1 MTQRRLQRDAT
12 RIGLLYSSVSGIIG
26 SGWLLGPFLA
36 MQQAGP
42 WSIASWV
49 IGATAVLLLAFVFA
63 ELAIL
68 VPKSGALVHLSHLS
82 HGELVGRIWSWI
94 LFLAYVT
101 VPPVE
106 VIAVLSYANNY
117 IPGLVAGPQHLLT
130 DWGYASAIGLLAL
143 IVTMNFLAIRW
154 VLFINSTAT
163 WWKIGIALA
172 TIAILLTLHF
182 HPANLMLSPGT
193 IPRDGLFTSV
203 ATAGIIFSFLG
214 FRQAIDL
221 AGETRDPRR
230 NIPFAVVGS
239 VLISTLIYVGIQ
251 YAVIGSVDPALILRD
266 GWAGLQ
272 FKGAAGPLAAIVA
285 AAGAIWWS
293 YFIYLNAIVAPLGT
307 GFIYT
312 TTTSRILMATGEM
325 GSGPSYLTLISR
337 QGVPWSALL
346 ATFVIGA
353 IFLFPFPSWQKL
365 VAVISSSTVLSY
377 GIGPIV
383 LLQLRSRL
391 PDLERRYRIRYA
403 WIVAPVAFIVA
414 NWIIFW
420 TGFKTANYVYGILC
434 GMFILYIGHYLF
446 QKHVRA
452 CRVPHL
458 HARHALWLIPYFGG
472 MWALSWLGP
481 RSLGGTNL
489 MDFWTGTLLTAIWS
503 VIVLVLALWNGLDA
517 HQTQKTLNII
527 SADLTP
533 PIEPE
538 LEVSP

>member
-1 MTQRRLQRDAT
+1 
-12 RIGLLYSSVSGIIG
+12 
-26 SGWLLGPFLA
+26 

-42 WSIASWV
+42 WSIGSWI
-49 IGATAVLLLAFVFA
+49 IGAFAVLLLAFVFA

-68 VPKSGALVHLSHLS
+68 VPKSGVLVHLSHLS

-117 IPGLVAGPQHLLT
+117 IPGLVSGPHHLLT
-130 DWGYASAIGLLAL
+130 DWGYTSAIGLLAL
-143 IVTMNFLAIRW
+143 IVAMNFLAIRW
-154 VLFINSTAT
+154 VLLINSTAT
-163 WWKIGIALA
+163 WWKIAIALV
-172 TIAILLTLHF
+172 TITILLSLHF
-182 HPANLMLSPGT
+182 HPGNLALSPGSV
-193 IPRDGLFTSV
+193 PPDGVFTSV

-251 YAVIGSVDPALILRD
+251 YAVLGSVNPALILRD
-266 GWAGLQ
+266 GWNGLQ
-272 FKGAAGPLAAIVA
+272 FKGAAGPLAAMVA
-285 AAGAIWWS
+285 TVGAVWWS
-293 YFIYLNAIVAPLGT
+293 YFIYLNAIISPSGT
-307 GFIYT
+307 AFIYT
-312 TTTSRILMATGEM
+312 TTTSRILMASGEM
-325 GSGPSYLTLISR
+325 GSGPSRLALISQR
-337 QGVPWSALL
+337 GVPWTALI

-383 LLQLRSRL
+383 LLQLRFRL
-391 PDLERRYRIRYA
+391 PNLERRYRIQFA
-403 WIVAPVAFIVA
+403 WIVAPIAFIVA

-420 TGFKTANYVYGILC
+420 TGLKTSNYIFGILG
-434 GMFILYIGHYLF
+434 GMFTLYMTHYLF
-446 QKHVRA
+446 QKYVR
-452 CRVPHL
+452 RRSMPPL

-472 MWALSWLGP
+472 MWTLSWMGP
-481 RSLGGTNL
+481 KSLGGVG
-489 MDFWTGTLLTAIWS
+489 MVGFGIGTLLTAGWS
-503 VIVLVLALWNGLDA
+503 LVVLALALWNGLNTSETQASFDA
-517 HQTQKTLNII
+517 I
-527 SADLTP
+527 SQDIGLPAKAALD
-533 PIEPE
+533 
-538 LEVSP
+538 VSPST